1 MFLKAVRHEVNR
13 LVSSVVV
20 QEPGLVSN
28 LAPYVLWSLANQYNV
43 GTLS

>member
-1 MFLKAVRHEVNR
+1 MFLKAVRHAVNK
-13 LVSSVVV
+13 LESSVVV

-28 LAPYVLWSLANQYNV
+28 LAPYVLWSLVNQYNV